1 MTIIDLL
8 DEGSL
13 EASLRA
19 YLARREM
26 PDEFLYLGPEG
37 AGHWL
42 DLDDSA
48 SFDVASDLTDLLRDH
63 ASAVASHVPAG
74 ASVVSL
80 GVGRGDKERILL
92 EALPADPGRP
102 YLAADV
108 SRPLVEAALETVSDL
123 PVRATGARARIEDL
137 ARLRRHVRP
146 PVLVCLLGNTFSNFE
161 PDRLLKRVRAGLG
174 PSDLL
179 LFDCNLGPSA
189 EGEEA
194 AWRHKVERAYG
205 SAENARFN
213 LGPLTARG
221 LPEDAGRFALRVARV
236 PTRLGPTWR
245 TRKSIEVLC
254 DAEVAFSDGPV
265 RLRAGDVVHMG
276 FTYKHTRR
284 QVLRWAQEARFGIVE
299 AFTDAARTNLLVL
312 ARP

>member
-8 DEGSL
+8 DEDDL

-19 YLARREM
+19 YLARGEM
-26 PDEFLYLGPEG
+26 PDAFLYLGSDG
-37 AGHWL
+37 ADHWL
-42 DLDDSA
+42 DLDGSP

-74 ASVVSL
+74 ASVVGL

-92 EALPADPGRP
+92 EALPADAGRR

-108 SRPLVEAALETVSDL
+108 SRPLVEAALETVADL
-123 PVRATGARARIEDL
+123 PVEAMGATARIEDWP
-137 ARLRRHVRP
+137 RLRRHVRP

-161 PDRLLKRVRAGLG
+161 PDRLLKRVRADLG
-174 PSDLL
+174 PSDLF
-179 LFDCNLGPSA
+179 LFDCSLGPAA
-189 EGEEA
+189 EEREA
-194 AWRHKVERAYG
+194 EWRQAVERAYR

-221 LPEDAGRFALRVARV
+221 LPEDAGRFALRLVRV

-245 TRKSIEVLC
+245 TRKSVEVLR
-254 DAEVAFSDGPV
+254 DAEVAFPEGPV

-284 QVLRWAQEARFGIVE
+284 QVFRWVQEARFRIVE
-299 AFTDAARTNLLVL
+299 AFTDATKSNLLILV
-312 ARP
+312 R